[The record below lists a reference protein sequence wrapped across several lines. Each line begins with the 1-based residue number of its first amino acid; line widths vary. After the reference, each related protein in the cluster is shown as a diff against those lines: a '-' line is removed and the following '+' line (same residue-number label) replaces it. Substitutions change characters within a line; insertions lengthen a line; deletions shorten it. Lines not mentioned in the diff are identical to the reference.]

1 MSDPSDVVIV
11 SVARTPFGK
20 FGGVLKHVPAIELG
34 VTAVHGALA
43 RCALQQKD
51 VDELA
56 FGCCI
61 PSESEG
67 AASVVARQV
76 QLESGIPAD
85 RPSVTID
92 RACCSALA
100 ACGWSW
106 RSLRLGE
113 VDVSLGG
120 GTENMSRTPHLVR
133 GLRWGARLGSM
144 KLEDP
149 LVPLAYSRYT
159 PVSVDA
165 GEVAME
171 YGVDRQMQDHWA
183 LRSQQLYEQ
192 ARQAGKMADEIVPV
206 SYTTKDGKEV
216 HLDADEFPRP
226 QTTIEKLGSLST
238 VYGSPTV
245 TAGNAPGLDAGAAAC
260 VFMTR
265 GHAQDLGL
273 EALATLRLVENRCEE
288 PRRIAAVPATV
299 ISHALK
305 KAGWVLEDL
314 SLIEINEA
322 FAAMPLVSS
331 QILSGG
337 EGPACEKLRQRI
349 NVNGGAIA
357 IGHPI
362 GASGARILM
371 TLILELRRRG
381 GGRGAAAICGG
392 LAQGECAL
400 VEV

>member
-1 MSDPSDVVIV
+1 MGNDDVVVV

-20 FGGVLKHVPAIELG
+20 FGGVLRDVPAIELG
-34 VTAVHGALA
+34 VTAVNGALS
-43 RCALQQKD
+43 RCSLSQEK

-56 FGCCI
+56 LGCCI
-61 PSESEG
+61 PSEAEG

-106 RSLRLGE
+106 RSLKLGE
-113 VDVSLGG
+113 AEISIAG
-120 GTENMSRTPHLVR
+120 GTENMSRTPHLLR
-133 GLRWGARLGSM
+133 GIRWGKRLGAM
-144 KLEDP
+144 EIDDP
-149 LVPLAYSRYT
+149 LFPLAYSRYN
-159 PVSVDA
+159 PVALDA
-165 GEVAME
+165 GQVAVE
-171 YGVDRQMQDHWA
+171 YGIDRSMQDHWA
-183 LRSQQLYEQ
+183 VRSQHLYEQ
-192 ARQAGKMADEIVPV
+192 ARLAGKMKDEIVAV
-206 SYTTKDGKEV
+206 SYTTKKGHEI

-226 QTTIEKLGSLST
+226 QTTFEKLSTLST
-238 VYGSPTV
+238 VYHSPTV

-260 VFMTR
+260 VIMTR
-265 GHAQDLGL
+265 GRAHELGL
-273 EALATLRLVENRCEE
+273 EPLAVLKLVVNRCEE
-288 PRRIAAVPATV
+288 PHRIAAVPATV
-299 ISHALK
+299 ISHALE
-305 KAGWVLEDL
+305 KAGWSLDDL
-314 SLIEINEA
+314 SLVEINEA

-331 QILSGG
+331 QILAGG
-337 EGPACEKLRQRI
+337 EGPACERLRDRI